1 MGQGSKTLAG
11 AGAAPQDNPPRQQ
24 PTEDGS
30 SNQERGGGKGNVLV
44 ASPVCIY
51 SARGGAPAAL
61 PLLSLVIMLHLGVV
75 LQHNYSA

>member
-1 MGQGSKTLAG
+1 MGQGSTTLAG

-24 PTEDGS
+24 PTEDDS
-30 SNQERGGGKGNVLV
+30 SNQERGGGKGNVPA

-61 PLLSLVIMLHLGVV
+61 PLSVTLPDIACYERQAQASG
-75 LQHNYSA
+75 S